1 MIHVMCVW
9 EGALDIG
16 WQPDS
21 MRPFMHVRIRPLLVF
36 LVVSS
41 WWFVEMCVSRVYLIV
56 LPVVLVFFFLRQW
69 WWLSLPSPLYGQHR
83 TLAQLTD
90 HLSVRSSGSST
101 SRQYFTRRYTSEST
115 LFCSNEVPAA
125 IDTQHSLWTHSCAVC
140 EGFCDILGVGKNWV
154 PCIQHTVSSA
164 G

>member
-56 LPVVLVFFFLRQW
+56 LPVVLVFFLRHW

-140 EGFCDILGVGKNWV
+140 EGFCDILRVGKNWV